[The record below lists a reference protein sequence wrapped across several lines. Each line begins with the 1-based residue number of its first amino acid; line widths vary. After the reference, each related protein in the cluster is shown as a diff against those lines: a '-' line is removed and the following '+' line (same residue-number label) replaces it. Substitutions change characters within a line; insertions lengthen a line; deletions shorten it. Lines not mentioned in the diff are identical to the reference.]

1 MRVKLTR
8 WTGATTEIETASV
21 PLAVVLEY
29 PEFAKDDE
37 TDQGWVIWVEANDVE
52 VERYAPARKAE
63 IYNAT
68 GDLCATFEQID
79 E

>member
-29 PEFAKDDE
+29 PEFAKDDQTPE
-37 TDQGWVIWVEANDVE
+37 GWVIWEEANVE
-52 VERYAPARKAE
+52 VERYAPVLKAV